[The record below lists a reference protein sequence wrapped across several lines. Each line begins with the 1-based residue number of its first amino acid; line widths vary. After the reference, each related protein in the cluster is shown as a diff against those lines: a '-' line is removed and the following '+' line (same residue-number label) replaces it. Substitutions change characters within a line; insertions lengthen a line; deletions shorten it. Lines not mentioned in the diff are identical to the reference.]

1 MPPRPDP
8 ATRPRRLLYRG
19 AVLLGG
25 ALLAYLSF
33 AVTLA
38 NVAATQAPGLALSLW
53 PGHAAAEARMADA
66 IFASNPRRPPVAAAA
81 GHAAAAL
88 RRSPTLPAAARIL
101 ALNAGMQG
109 REAQSGRL
117 IHYAA
122 AMSKRDIPTQF
133 WLLEE
138 RVAANDV
145 PGALSHF
152 GIALSVAPGTADVL
166 FPVLTGALSQA
177 DLVQPI
183 AGLVRDGNSWRSDF
197 LYHAATNSRDPAAVA
212 SLFLTLN
219 RLGTRPAPAHIQVLM
234 GRLVE
239 ARNMAAAGRLYGL
252 IDPRWRREDVNSQ
265 IDGRFE
271 RTSDVPPFGWTIN
284 PDLAWRGAKS
294 DAPDDVALHFTAS
307 ATGQGWVAKRQIV
320 LPPGTYGIGGRVRAV
335 DGGATGRLRIGLS
348 CAIQEIPT
356 SVANFP
362 LRGSGGAF
370 HGTISASGACPAQW
384 LTIII
389 DSQTSQSPV
398 TFWVDDLRLESAR
411 PGA

>member
-8 ATRPRRLLYRG
+8 APRPRRLLYRG
-19 AVLLGG
+19 AVVLGG
-25 ALLAYLSF
+25 ALLAYLCF

-53 PGHAAAEARMADA
+53 PGHAAAEARMADV

-81 GHAAAAL
+81 VHAAAAL

-109 REAQSGRL
+109 RQAQSGRL

-166 FPVLTGALSQA
+166 FPVLTGALAQA
-177 DLVQPI
+177 DLVRPI
-183 AGLVRDGNSWRSDF
+183 AGLVHNGDSWRSDF
-197 LYHAATNSRDPAAVA
+197 LYYAASNSRNPATAA

-219 RLGTRPAPAHIQVLM
+219 RLGTQPSPAHIQVLM

-239 ARNMAAAGRLYGL
+239 ARNMEAAGRLYSL
-252 IDPRWRREDVNSQ
+252 IDPRWRRGDVNSQ

-271 RTSDVPPFGWTIN
+271 RTGDVPPFGWTIN

-294 DAPDDVALHFTAS
+294 DQPDNVALHFTTS
-307 ATGQGWVAKRQIV
+307 STGQGWVARRQIV
-320 LPPGTYGIGGRVRAV
+320 LPRGTYGIDGRFGAV
-335 DGGATGRLRIGLS
+335 DGGAGGRLRIGLS
-348 CAIQEIPT
+348 CAPEGVPD
-356 SVANFP
+356 SVANIA
-362 LRGSGGAF
+362 LRGNGGAF
-370 HGTISASGACPAQW
+370 RGIVSASGVCPAQW
-384 LTIII
+384 LTITI
-389 DSQTSQSPV
+389 DNQASQTPV
-398 TFWVDDLRLESAR
+398 TLWVDDLRLSAAR